1 MSTGR
6 EIRTQINSIKN
17 TQKITSA
24 MELVAASK
32 MRKAQQRMSLSRPY
46 DEKMRQVVNHVAKSH
61 SEYQHPYLVPRENIQ
76 RVGYI
81 VISSD
86 RGLCGSLNI
95 NLFKTVIQHML
106 EWKQKNVDSDLCT
119 IGHRGELFFKRVG
132 GNIIAKADHL
142 GDQPSIIDLIGIVK
156 VMLDAYNEKKIDA
169 LYIAYNQ
176 FVNTMTQQPVVE
188 QLLPI
193 SVPEGT
199 KVGYWDY
206 IYEPDAKDLL
216 NLLLVRYIETQVYQA
231 VVENLA
237 CEQAARMVA
246 MKNATENAGDLI
258 GELRL
263 AYNKTRQAGITR
275 ELAEITAGAA
285 AIV

>member
-32 MRKAQQRMSLSRPY
+32 MRKAQLLMGSSRPY
-46 DEKMRQVVNHVAKSH
+46 AEKMRQVVSHVAGSH
-61 SEYQHPYLVPRENIQ
+61 SEYRHPYLIPRENIQ

-81 VISSD
+81 IISSD

-95 NLFKTVIQHML
+95 NLFKAVIQHMM
-106 EWKQKNVDSDLCT
+106 EWKQKQVDNDLCT
-119 IGHRGELFFKRVG
+119 IGHRAELFFKRIG

-142 GDQPSIIDLIGIVK
+142 GDRPSIIDLIGVVK
-156 VMLDAYNEKKIDA
+156 VMLNAYREKKIDA
-169 LYIAYNQ
+169 LYLGYNK
-176 FVNTMTQQPVVE
+176 FVNTMTQQPVVQ

-193 SVPEGT
+193 TVEASQ

-216 NLLLVRYIETQVYQA
+216 DVLLVRYIETQVYQA

-246 MKNATENAGDLI
+246 MKNATENAGELI

-263 AYNKTRQAGITR
+263 AYNKTRQASITR

-285 AIV
+285 AVA